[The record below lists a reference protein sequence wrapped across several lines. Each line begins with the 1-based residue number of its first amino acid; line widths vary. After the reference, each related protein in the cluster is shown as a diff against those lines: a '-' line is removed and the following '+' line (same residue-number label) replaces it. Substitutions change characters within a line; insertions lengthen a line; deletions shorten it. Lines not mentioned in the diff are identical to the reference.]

1 MKTGETSTS
10 GEAIAATDDRRPRS
24 PRRPGQTLAC
34 GWCGSPILLPARGRI
49 PKWCSSSC
57 RHRAWELTRA
67 AASGRAAVQVVDRVV
82 EVDRLVTVVQEVPVT
97 TVPKGAAWPAALA
110 QLAAAL
116 DTGRVYDR
124 DLPALAQAL
133 AGVADALDRRPGWR
147 RQPR

>member
-1 MKTGETSTS
+1 VWLV
-10 GEAIAATDDRRPRS
+10 R
-24 PRRPGQTLAC
+24 
-34 GWCGSPILLPARGRI
+34 SPILLPARGRT

-97 TVPKGAAWPAALA
+97 TVPKGTEWPAALA
-110 QLAAAL
+110 QLATAL
-116 DTGRVYDR
+116 DTGQVYDR

-133 AGVADALDRRPGWR
+133 ADVSDALDRSYGRFEG
-147 RQPR
+147 

>member
-1 MKTGETSTS
+1 MATGETNTTS
-10 GEAIAATDDRRPRS
+10 EATEATDDRQSRS

-34 GWCGSPILLPARGRI
+34 GWCGSPILLPARGRT

-97 TVPKGAAWPAALA
+97 TVPKGAAWPSALA
-110 QLAAAL
+110 QLATAL
-116 DTGRVYDR
+116 DTGRIYDR
-124 DLPALAQAL
+124 DLPALAEAL
-133 AGVADALDRRPGWR
+133 AGVADALDRRPRWR
-147 RQPR
+147 LQPR

>member
-1 MKTGETSTS
+1 MNTGDKSNTTDPNP
-10 GEAIAATDDRRPRS
+10 ATNDGSRRS
-24 PRRPGQTLAC
+24 PRRPGQSLAC
-34 GWCGSPILLPARGRI
+34 GWCGLPILLPARGRT

-97 TVPKGAAWPAALA
+97 TVPKGAEWPAALT
-110 QLAAAL
+110 QLATAL
-116 DTGRVYDR
+116 DSGRVYDR

-133 AGVADALDRRPGWR
+133 ADVADALDRRPGWR
-147 RQPR
+147 LRTR

>member
-1 MKTGETSTS
+1 MNADETSTTS
-10 GEAIAATDDRRPRS
+10 DAIAATDDRRSRS

-67 AASGRAAVQVVDRVV
+67 AASGRAAVQVVDRAV
-82 EVDRLVTVVQEVPVT
+82 EVDRLVTVVQEVPVA

-110 QLAAAL
+110 QLATDL
-116 DTGRVYDR
+116 DTGRIYDR
-124 DLPALAQAL
+124 DPPALAKAL
-133 AGVADALDRRPGWR
+133 ADVADALDRRPGWR
-147 RQPR
+147 LRTR

>member
-1 MKTGETSTS
+1 MEAGETSTTKD
-10 GEAIAATDDRRPRS
+10 AIAATNDGMSAS

-67 AASGRAAVQVVDRVV
+67 AASGRAAVQVVDRLV
-82 EVDRLVTVVQEVPVT
+82 EVDRPVTVVKEVPV
-97 TVPKGAAWPAALA
+97 VAAPQGPAWPALLA
-110 QLAAAL
+110 QLAKQL
-116 DTGRVYDR
+116 DSGRVYDR

-133 AGVADALDRRPGWR
+133 ASVADALDRRPGWR
-147 RQPR
+147 LRPR

>member
-1 MKTGETSTS
+1 MTTGETSTTS
-10 GEAIAATDDRRPRS
+10 EAIAATDGGPTRS

-34 GWCGSPILLPARGRI
+34 AWCGSPILLPARGRT

-67 AASGRAAVQVVDRVV
+67 AASGRAAVQVVDRAV
-82 EVDRLVTVVQEVPVT
+82 EVDRLVTVVQEVPVA

-110 QLAAAL
+110 QLATAL
-116 DTGRVYDR
+116 DTGRIYDR

-133 AGVADALDRRPGWR
+133 AGVSDALDRRPGWR
-147 RQPR
+147 SRPR